1 MYMSA
6 INIYF
11 YLLMI
16 SDYEGDVVTLCNIP
30 HVNVGYKYLLL
41 FTYDVYL
48 IKSKYFFRPIKI
60 KIKTYGTNLV
70 KLCKV
75 CNTTDQREI
84 K

>member
-16 SDYEGDVVTLCNIP
+16 SDYEGDVVTSCNIP

-48 IKSKYFFRPIKI
+48 IKSKYLFWPI
-60 KIKTYGTNLV
+60 KIKTYRANLV

-75 CNTTDQREI
+75 SNT
-84 K
+84 

>member
-1 MYMSA
+1 MSA

-11 YLLMI
+11 YLLLI
-16 SDYEGDVVTLCNIP
+16 LDYERDVVTLCNIP

-48 IKSKYFFRPIKI
+48 IKSKYFFWPIR
-60 KIKTYGTNLV
+60 IKTYKADLV

-75 CNTTDQREI
+75 FNA
-84 K
+84 